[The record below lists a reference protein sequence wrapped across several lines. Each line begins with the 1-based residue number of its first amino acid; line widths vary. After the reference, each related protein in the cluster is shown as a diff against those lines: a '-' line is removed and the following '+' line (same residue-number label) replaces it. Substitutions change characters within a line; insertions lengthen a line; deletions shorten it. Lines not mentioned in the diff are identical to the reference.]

1 MKRTVTIPAT
11 IVSILIGLLIA
22 IAGSEGSV
30 NFNGVA
36 LFAICASISYVLH
49 WLIFIPSFIYQTE
62 HYFDLTGSISYLTGI
77 GVAFYLNPSVD
88 PRDLIIGAMIV
99 IWAVR
104 LGTFLFMRVKQDG
117 KDGRFTV
124 MKTQFHWFLMTWTLG
139 GLWVFL
145 TMAAGL
151 AAITSNVTAPI
162 GIMTYIG
169 IALWIFG
176 FSIEVIADKQKR
188 IFKKQSN
195 KEKEFITSGLWA
207 WSRHPNY
214 FGEITL
220 WFGLTLIA
228 LPVLSGWQL
237 VTLISPIF
245 VYILLTRISGV
256 TMLEARGMK
265 KWGDDPEYLNYIKDT
280 PTPVSYTH
288 LTLPTKA

>member
-22 IAGSEGSV
+22 VAGSEGSV

-188 IFKKQSN
+188 IFKKQPN

-280 PTPVSYTH
+280 PKLMLRKPKSS
-288 LTLPTKA
+288 